1 MELAL
6 WEWGQGL
13 VAEPVFAPVMKSRD
27 TLSLV
32 PPAGMAG
39 AMVGVEGVAFEG
51 VARRVGSG
59 TATISHPANKKW
71 TCSRRKPGICMKFS
85 SRSTTGQMTWRRNNY
100 INGLDY
106 LVRS

>member
-32 PPAGMAG
+32 PPAGIAG
-39 AMVGVEGVAFEG
+39 AMVGVEGVAFVVG
-51 VARRVGSG
+51 VRRVGSG
-59 TATISHPANKKW
+59 TDTISHPASKEVDVLKAQTRDLHEVLQQINDRLDELEKK
-71 TCSRRKPGICMKFS
+71 
-85 SRSTTGQMTWRRNNY
+85 
-100 INGLDY
+100 
-106 LVRS
+106 